1 MKIAIIY
8 LLAIVGAEAVTI
20 FVQPL
25 AGMVFHIGILIA
37 AILQS
42 SLSSALPHNQRQL
55 VLSLA
60 LVPLVRIISLSM
72 PLTGVPQRWWYL
84 IIYTPLIVAA
94 IMAMRVLGYKM
105 RDIGLNFKFSPF
117 QLAIAATGFG
127 FGFVEYLILK
137 PQPLVTEFSAQEI
150 WLPALILFLFV
161 GFGEEL
167 IFRGVLQKTAVDAFG
182 RRGIVYSGFIFAIM
196 HMGFLSWVDVIFVF
210 AVALFFGW
218 AVKKTGSLFGVTLSH
233 GLTNTMLYLIAP
245 FFF

>member
-20 FVQPL
+20 FIQPL
-25 AGMVFHIGILIA
+25 AGMVFHIGILVA

-42 SLSSALPHNQRQL
+42 SLSVALPHNHRQL

-72 PLTGVPQRWWYL
+72 PLTGIPQKWWYL

-94 IMAMRVLGYKM
+94 IVAMRVLDYKV
-105 RDIGLNFKFSPF
+105 RDIGLTFKFSPF
-117 QLAIAATGFG
+117 QLAIAATGVG

-137 PQPLVTEFSAQEI
+137 PQALVAELSAQEV
-150 WLPALILFLFV
+150 WLPALIFLLFV

-167 IFRGVLQKTAVDAFG
+167 IFRGVLQRTAGDAFG
-182 RRGIVYSGFIFAIM
+182 RWGIVYIGFIFAIL
-196 HMGFLSWVDVIFVF
+196 HMGFLSWVDVILVF

-218 AVKKTGSLFGVTLSH
+218 AVKKTGSLVGVTLSH
-233 GLTNTMLYLIAP
+233 GITNILLYLVVP